1 MNLLRSLAAL
11 AWVAAATSARAES
24 PADAGRRLAASLLRQ
39 AAAQADQSPVRAV
52 AVAPPRSDAP
62 AQVRETLDAV
72 AAGLREGGVE
82 LRDWKAFDA
91 ALATRVRDG
100 ALQGALELPALPE
113 VQAVLVG
120 QGTYTADGEVRFVVR
135 LVLVPTGAALAA
147 DAATVELRPERGA
160 APAEAAGAPVTSSS
174 IEVAIRRLSD
184 ALAAG
189 FYKLPG
195 ARYRRLAVLDF
206 TEAGAEARAREL
218 GKVVA
223 AELAVDLRRDH
234 DLFLVERSRV
244 GAVLSELRLAE
255 MGAVDAAAA
264 TRLGK
269 LADAQGLVIGAVSE
283 AGDRYLV
290 TARVVATET
299 GETLAVASESISAA
313 SLVALSSGA
322 VVLRSRRDALF
333 RSLVAPGW
341 GQLYNR
347 QPAKGAAV
355 AGAEAALLAGALA
368 FHLRGASAED
378 DYRRRTTAGEL
389 GSDPAA
395 AAAALRRKAEQS
407 YRTRNTLL
415 WISAGV
421 WALNVADAWF
431 SGVDGEKLLGAVP
444 LEDGAG
450 MVLSGRF

>member
-1 MNLLRSLAAL
+1 MNLLRSLAPLAL
-11 AWVAAATSARAES
+11 LAAAAGARAES
-24 PADAGRRLAASLLRQ
+24 PADAGQRLASSLLRQ
-39 AAAQADQSPVRAV
+39 AAAQADRSPVRAIS
-52 AVAPPRSDAP
+52 VAPPRSDAP
-62 AQVRETLDAV
+62 AHVRETLDAV
-72 AAGLREGGVE
+72 AAGLREGGLEV
-82 LRDWKAFDA
+82 RDWEAFDA
-91 ALATRVRDG
+91 ALSARVREG

-120 QGTYTADGEVRFVVR
+120 QGAYTADGKIRFVVR
-135 LVLVPTGAALAA
+135 LVLVPSGAALAA

-160 APAEAAGAPVTSSS
+160 PAEVADAPVTSSS

-189 FYKLPG
+189 FYTLPG

-206 TEAGAEARAREL
+206 AEAGAEARTREL

-255 MGAVDAAAA
+255 MGAVDATAAA
-264 TRLGK
+264 RLGK
-269 LADAQGLVIGAVSE
+269 LADAQALVIGAVSE

-347 QPAKGAAV
+347 QPRKAAV
-355 AGAEAALLAGALA
+355 VAGTEAALLGGALA
-368 FHLRGASAED
+368 FHLRGSSAED

-395 AAAALRRKAEQS
+395 AAAALRRKAEQA

-421 WALNVADAWF
+421 WALNVADAWL

-450 MVLSGRF
+450 VFLSGRF